1 MKTITKL
8 LLAMSIAFIFSCQDN
23 DIDYNGN
30 NPLSGYDKGNTVT
43 RDFVGII
50 LDTSGNPVSGATVTI
65 GASNAQTS
73 TNGTF
78 IIKGASVK
86 EKFAYIKVTKS
97 GFIDGMRTLIPT
109 TGENRVNI
117 MMIPI
122 IPTQIIVA
130 GTSSVVSL
138 SNGTSVKFD
147 GAFKDENGSAYSGN
161 VTVSL
166 YHLETSK
173 TYLNELM
180 PGNLLASNAQNDAK
194 VLETFGM
201 LHVDLRGSS
210 GQKLNIANGH
220 TAEIS
225 LEIDPSQASVAPTT
239 IPLWSF
245 DETEGIWIEDGSAT
259 KVGNK
264 YVGNV
269 SHFSW
274 WNCDTPLDFC
284 TLNAHVQNNA
294 GNPIANIRIE
304 LVRQTLTNNYRS
316 AITDG
321 NGNATGLIPANE
333 TLTMNIRDNCGTLI
347 YTSTIGPFA
356 SGSNNT
362 LPVIIV
368 NPVTITINGTLQACS
383 GSNVTDGLVT
393 LKRDY
398 GTGYFYNYSV
408 YNVTNGN
415 FSFAI
420 SNCSTQAQFKIIGQD
435 NTAMQISQE
444 ITFTATAPVTNLGF
458 IQTCTST
465 NEYITFKI
473 GSNPTKTIFTNINAG
488 TQQGFYVNSQGTQL
502 SFNFGINTLP
512 TIGTI
517 YTTPNFYTTFYD
529 GIISGYAEGGSVNT
543 LQAIVSQIGAIGGY
557 IDFTINGTYNDQA
570 GTTRTFTATGHVIRD
585 N

>member
-8 LLAMSIAFIFSCQDN
+8 LFAMSIAFIFSCHDS

-30 NPLSGYDKGNTVT
+30 NPLSGYDKGNTVN
-43 RDFVGII
+43 RDFVGVI

-73 TNGTF
+73 SNGIF
-78 IIKGASVK
+78 MINGASVK
-86 EKFAYIKVTKS
+86 EKFAYVKVTKA

-117 MMIPI
+117 MLIPLV
-122 IPTQIIVA
+122 PTQVIA
-130 GTSSVVSL
+130 SGSTSVVSL
-138 SNGTSVKFD
+138 PSGASVKFD
-147 GAFKDENGSAYSGN
+147 GSFKDENGSAYSGN

-180 PGNLLASNAQNDAK
+180 PGNLLASDAQNDAK

-225 LEIDPSQASVAPTT
+225 LEIDPAQASAAPTS

-245 DETEGIWIEDGSAT
+245 DETEGIWIEDGTAT

-284 TLNAHVQNNA
+284 TLNAHVQNSA
-294 GNPIANIRIE
+294 GNPIANVRID
-304 LVRQTLTNNYRS
+304 LVRQTPTNNYRT

-333 TLTMNIRDNCGTLI
+333 PLTMNIRDNCGTLL
-347 YTSTIGPFA
+347 YTSTIGPFV

-362 LPVIIV
+362 LPTIVV
-368 NPVTITINGTLQACS
+368 NPVTITINGTLQSCA
-383 GSNVTDGLVT
+383 GANVTDGLVT
-393 LKRDY
+393 LKREF
-398 GTGYFYNYSV
+398 GTGYFYNFSTYT
-408 YNVTNGN
+408 VTNGS
-415 FSFAI
+415 FSFSI
-420 SNCSTQAQFKIIGQD
+420 SNCSSQAQFKIIGQD
-435 NTAMQISQE
+435 NAAMQISQE

-473 GSNPTKTIFTNINAG
+473 GNNPTKTIITDINAG
-488 TQQGFYVNSQGTQL
+488 TQQGLSVYSQSTQL
-502 SFNFGINTLP
+502 SFNFGVIGTPN
-512 TIGTI
+512 IGTI
-517 YTTPNFYTTFYD
+517 YTTPNFYTVFND
-529 GIISGYAEGGSVNT
+529 GILSGYAESGSVNT

-570 GTTRTFTATGHVIRD
+570 GTTRNFTATGHVIRD